1 MISTDTPQAARG
13 PRRAS
18 LPRHGTRLR
27 RKLAGDAGVLG
38 LPGGP
43 AQAGPV
49 SERQLTG
56 LPSAAQRYL
65 RFMGV
70 VGRPPDWSYLAHCT
84 GRFRLR
90 PGWPWLPCEAWQYNS
105 GLEVARVF
113 RLRIGGP
120 LPMSARDAYLNGQGS
135 VRGTLAGLVHLISG
149 AGPEYDVSELVTY
162 LNDAVFCAPG
172 TLLNLPVTW
181 TAAGDRCFDLT
192 LRDAGHRVT
201 ARVFLDDR
209 GAPVDFSTEDRWC
222 DLPGGLAR
230 VRWTTPVRGCR
241 QAAGRWLPTRGTAIW
256 HLPGGDFS
264 YAELCFRPGDLRYNV
279 APHELTQKPVAASV
293 DGGPSA
299 RAGRGAGPG
308 PRR

>member
-1 MISTDTPQAARG
+1 MISTDIPQAARG
-13 PRRAS
+13 PLRAS

-27 RKLAGDAGVLG
+27 QKLAGDTGVLG

-105 GLEVARVF
+105 GVEVARVF

-120 LPMSARDAYLNGQGS
+120 LPMSARD
-135 VRGTLAGLVHLISG
+135 V
-149 AGPEYDVSELVTY
+149 
-162 LNDAVFCAPG
+162 
-172 TLLNLPVTW
+172 
-181 TAAGDRCFDLT
+181 
-192 LRDAGHRVT
+192 
-201 ARVFLDDR
+201 
-209 GAPVDFSTEDRWC
+209 
-222 DLPGGLAR
+222 
-230 VRWTTPVRGCR
+230 
-241 QAAGRWLPTRGTAIW
+241 
-256 HLPGGDFS
+256 
-264 YAELCFRPGDLRYNV
+264 
-279 APHELTQKPVAASV
+279 
-293 DGGPSA
+293 
-299 RAGRGAGPG
+299 
-308 PRR
+308 